1 MAEGNPGSSLR
12 TDVFQ
17 RRSNFDPL
25 TTVEQ
30 NDHVGAA
37 AYLMKRAVAA
47 VAVGALPD
55 GIPVI
60 VSGSRDGTVRV
71 WGLAGGTPVAPQL
84 DLPESVSGVVVTTT
98 SSSPRP
104 GPISRSTIEC
114 ARYPRASW
122 RSISGNVLF
131 PGITTGRRSHRIMAG
146 YVRPAGQEVKP

>member
-114 ARYPRASW
+114 ARYPRASALTTNLYRFGVPGHVGCHLAR
-122 RSISGNVLF
+122 RSVS
-131 PGITTGRRSHRIMAG
+131 TGRCAAPG
-146 YVRPAGQEVKP
+146 WC

>member
-47 VAVGALPD
+47 VAVGAPPD

-71 WGLAGGTPVAPQL
+71 SGLADGTPVAPPL
-84 DLPESVSGVVVTTT
+84 DLPESVSGVAVHGNVIVTAAGIDIAVHQPAL
-98 SSSPRP
+98 PRP
-104 GPISRSTIEC
+104 MR
-114 ARYPRASW
+114 
-122 RSISGNVLF
+122 
-131 PGITTGRRSHRIMAG
+131 
-146 YVRPAGQEVKP
+146 

>member
-1 MAEGNPGSSLR
+1 MVEGNPGSSLR

-47 VAVGALPD
+47 VAVEALPD
-55 GIPVI
+55 DIPVI

-71 WGLAGGTPVAPQL
+71 WGLADGTPVAPPL
-84 DLPESVSGVVVTTT
+84 DLPESVSGAVV
-98 SSSPRP
+98 
-104 GPISRSTIEC
+104 
-114 ARYPRASW
+114 YD
-122 RSISGNVLF
+122 NVV
-131 PGITTGRRSHRIMAG
+131 ITAAG
-146 YVRPAGQEVKP
+146 TDIAVHHLVRPQPTR